1 MAPVASPAFT
11 LLVIAVVVVRVG
23 LLLLLL
29 LLLLLFWPSFVH
41 TRLGCLVRVIVTVE
55 VATFFGTDDAAADD
69 AAAWW
74 RMVAPTGARY
84 VLWRGVSSGRPAAA
98 FGQVYLW
105 RRMDSAEASGWR
117 QTGMPLVRPP
127 HYQPFVQRWILQ

>member
-55 VATFFGTDDAAADD
+55 VATFFGTDDD